1 MWTQGTGFLTQPEP
15 SEASTGIPRVAP
27 HHQCEEVVQDSS
39 VEFTLIYGLIMA
51 LWGGAMEP

>member
-1 MWTQGTGFLTQPEP
+1 MRAQETGFLTQPEHC
-15 SEASTGIPRVAP
+15 EASTGIPRVAP

-39 VEFTLIYGLIMA
+39 VEFTLILGLIMA